1 MQPQVLLLFLGTALL
16 AGCAAAPNGQAPF
29 SSAEGSSVVAA
40 APASVSPPQ
49 STQGAAAP
57 EAFFGAGMVVE
68 QFGVRLTDVRLTA
81 NGYVVDLR
89 YRVLDPAKAQALLD
103 RKVRP
108 VLVDETTGNRF
119 YVPVPPTVGAL
130 RQTSRNKVIHTDRD
144 YFMLFANPDRKLQAG
159 SKVALYVGD
168 QRFGNLQIAA
178 QSAAQ
183 PLARAGERS
192 GGPSSAR

>member
-1 MQPQVLLLFLGTALL
+1 MPSRISLTLLAAALL
-16 AGCAAAPNGQAPF
+16 AGCAAVSVDPSVSTAHDASAASAAEPAGIAAP
-29 SSAEGSSVVAA
+29 VAA
-40 APASVSPPQ
+40 TGVPAQQEVFSA
-49 STQGAAAP
+49 GA
-57 EAFFGAGMVVE
+57 VVHE
-68 QFGVRLTDVRLTA
+68 YGVRLTGVRLSA

-108 VLVDETTGNRF
+108 VLVDESTGNRF

-178 QSAAQ
+178 QSAA
-183 PLARAGERS
+183 PAPTAGRAGAQPAVR
-192 GGPSSAR
+192 

>member
-1 MQPQVLLLFLGTALL
+1 MQLHFSLTVLTAALL
-16 AGCAAAPNGQAPF
+16 AGCAAVPADSPV
-29 SSAEGSSVVAA
+29 SSAHDAPA
-40 APASVSPPQ
+40 APAAPATGLTASV
-49 STQGAAAP
+49 AATAVP
-57 EAFFGAGMVVE
+57 VQEEAFGAGAVVQE
-68 QFGVRLTDVRLTA
+68 YGVRLTGVRLSA

-108 VLVDETTGNRF
+108 VLVDESTGNRF

-178 QSAAQ
+178 QNAAPAPTAGRAAAQ
-183 PLARAGERS
+183 PAVR
-192 GGPSSAR
+192 